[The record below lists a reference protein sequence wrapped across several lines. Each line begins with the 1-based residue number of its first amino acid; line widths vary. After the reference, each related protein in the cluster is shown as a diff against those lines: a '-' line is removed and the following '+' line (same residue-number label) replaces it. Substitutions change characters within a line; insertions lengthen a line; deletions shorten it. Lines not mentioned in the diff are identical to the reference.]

1 MIDDEPWFVGKEAAT
16 ILGYKD
22 TSDALKKHVD
32 DENKRFFK
40 VGEMPTLKTS
50 NYGAYLINESGLY
63 SLIPAMRV
71 EEDDAVKHGLIDSMG
86 RMQETTLINADGLF
100 DFVGLKGLHKL
111 TFLLIIEG

>member
-16 ILGYKD
+16 MLGYND
-22 TSDALKKHVD
+22 TSDTSKKHVD
-32 DENKRFFK
+32 DEDKRVFK
-40 VGEMPTLKTS
+40 VGETPTLKTL

-71 EEDDAVKHGLIDSMG
+71 EEDDALKQGFIAAWEKCRKLI
-86 RMQETTLINADGLF
+86 LINAGGLF

-111 TFLLIIEG
+111 TFLPIIER